1 MDRAQA
7 SALQALLEAA
17 DRGEVKPTNPIGL
30 GHVFFTE
37 ALRRGGIPASP
48 APFDQKFHV
57 ILNVVV
63 PSKLSRRERELLRE
77 LDEVSQPAVLPKGGG
92 SIIDRLRDFFG

>member
-1 MDRAQA
+1 M
-7 SALQALLEAA
+7 SATERGDAPAA
-17 DRGEVKPTNPIGL
+17 DPACFHCGIEVPAGAQSGHEIRLRGKGVPR
-30 GHVFFTE
+30 
-37 ALRRGGIPASP
+37 LRGAGRG
-48 APFDQKFHV
+48 DLHV

-92 SIIDRLRDFFG
+92 TIIDRLRDFFG